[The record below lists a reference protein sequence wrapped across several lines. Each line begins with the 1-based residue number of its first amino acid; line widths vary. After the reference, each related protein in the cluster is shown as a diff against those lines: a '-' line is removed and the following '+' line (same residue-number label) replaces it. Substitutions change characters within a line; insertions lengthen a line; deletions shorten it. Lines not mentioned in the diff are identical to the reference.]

1 MMIESKNNQQIRNLL
16 KLKRQAKER
25 KKQKVFLV
33 EGIRMF
39 QEVPKERV
47 VKAYATKSFYERHE
61 NLFDGVCYEL
71 VDDKIFKE
79 ISDTVTPQGVL
90 AMIRQQEWVLQDL
103 LTLSE
108 NPCLLLLENIQ
119 DPGNLG
125 TMIRTGEGAGI
136 TGVIMSRDTVD
147 IYNPKV
153 IRSTMG
159 SIYRVPFLYADDL
172 KQVLEELKSH
182 QIHSY
187 AARLDGEDVYQ
198 SDFKEGCAF
207 MIGNEGNGLSDD
219 LSAMAERY
227 IKIPMCGQVESLNA
241 AIAATVLMYETM
253 RQRKES

>member
-1 MMIESKNNQQIRNLL
+1 MIESKNNQQIRNLL
-16 KLKRQAKER
+16 KLKKQSKER

-39 QEVPKERV
+39 QEVPKDRV
-47 VKAYATKSFYERHE
+47 VKAYATKSFFDKHE
-61 NLFDGVCYEL
+61 ILFAGVSYEL

-90 AMIRQQEWVLQDL
+90 AIVRQKQWKLDEILGISSQ
-103 LTLSE
+103 
-108 NPCLLLLENIQ
+108 PCLLILENIQ

-125 TMIRTGEGAGI
+125 TMIRTGEGAGV

-159 SIYRVPFLYADDL
+159 SIYRVPFFYAEDL
-172 KQVLEELKSH
+172 KEVMKELNEHK
-182 QIHSY
+182 IHSY
-187 AARLDGEDVYQ
+187 AARLDGENVYQ
-198 SDFKEGCAF
+198 SNLKESCAF

-227 IKIPMCGQVESLNA
+227 IRIPMCGQVESLNA

-253 RQRKES
+253 RQRQES

>member
-1 MMIESKNNQQIRNLL
+1 MIESKNNQQIRNLL
-16 KLKRQAKER
+16 KLKKQSKER

-39 QEVPKERV
+39 QEVPKDRV
-47 VKAYATKSFYERHE
+47 VKAYATKSFFDKHE
-61 NLFDGVCYEL
+61 ILFAGVSYEL

-90 AMIRQQEWVLQDL
+90 AIVRQKQWKLDEILGISSQ
-103 LTLSE
+103 
-108 NPCLLLLENIQ
+108 PCLLILENIQ

-125 TMIRTGEGAGI
+125 TMIRTGEGAGV

-159 SIYRVPFLYADDL
+159 SIYRVPFFYAEDL
-172 KQVLEELKSH
+172 KEVMKELNEHK
-182 QIHSY
+182 IHSY
-187 AARLDGEDVYQ
+187 AARLDGENVYQ
-198 SDFKEGCAF
+198 SNLKESCAF
-207 MIGNEGNGLSDD
+207 MIGNEGNGLSDG
-219 LSAMAERY
+219 LSTMAERY
-227 IKIPMCGQVESLNA
+227 IRIPMCGQVESLNA

-253 RQRKES
+253 RQRQES

>member
-1 MMIESKNNQQIRNLL
+1 MIESKNNQQIRNLL
-16 KLKRQAKER
+16 KLKKQSKER

-39 QEVPKERV
+39 QEVPKDRV
-47 VKAYATKSFYERHE
+47 VKAYATKSFFDKHE
-61 NLFDGVCYEL
+61 ILFAGVSYEL

-90 AMIRQQEWVLQDL
+90 AIVRQKQWKLDEILGISSQ
-103 LTLSE
+103 
-108 NPCLLLLENIQ
+108 PCLLILENIQ

-125 TMIRTGEGAGI
+125 TMIRTAEGAGV

-159 SIYRVPFLYADDL
+159 SIYRVPFFYAEDL
-172 KQVLEELKSH
+172 KEVMKELNEHK
-182 QIHSY
+182 IHSY
-187 AARLDGEDVYQ
+187 AARLDGENVYQ
-198 SDFKEGCAF
+198 SNLKESCAF

-227 IKIPMCGQVESLNA
+227 IRIPMCGQVESLNA

-253 RQRKES
+253 RQRQES

>member
-1 MMIESKNNQQIRNLL
+1 MIESKNNQQIRNLL
-16 KLKRQAKER
+16 KLKKQSKER

-39 QEVPKERV
+39 QEVPKDRV
-47 VKAYATKSFYERHE
+47 VKAYATKSFFDKHE
-61 NLFDGVCYEL
+61 MLFAGVSYEL

-90 AMIRQQEWVLQDL
+90 AIVRQKQWKLDEILGISSQ
-103 LTLSE
+103 
-108 NPCLLLLENIQ
+108 PCLLILENIQ

-125 TMIRTGEGAGI
+125 TMIRTGEGAGV

-159 SIYRVPFLYADDL
+159 SIYRVPFFYAEDL
-172 KQVLEELKSH
+172 KEVMKELNEHK
-182 QIHSY
+182 IHSY
-187 AARLDGEDVYQ
+187 AARLDGENVYQ
-198 SDFKEGCAF
+198 SNLKESCAF

-227 IKIPMCGQVESLNA
+227 IRIPMCGQVESLNA
-241 AIAATVLMYETM
+241 AVAATVLMYETM
-253 RQRKES
+253 RQRQES

>member
-1 MMIESKNNQQIRNLL
+1 MIESKNNQQIRNLL
-16 KLKRQAKER
+16 KLKKQSKER

-39 QEVPKERV
+39 QEVPKDRV
-47 VKAYATKSFYERHE
+47 VKVYATKSFFDKHE
-61 NLFDGVCYEL
+61 MLFAGVSYEL

-90 AMIRQQEWVLQDL
+90 AIVRQKQWKLDEILGISSQ
-103 LTLSE
+103 
-108 NPCLLLLENIQ
+108 PCLLILENIQ

-125 TMIRTGEGAGI
+125 TMIRTGEGAGV

-159 SIYRVPFLYADDL
+159 SIYRVPFFYAEDL
-172 KQVLEELKSH
+172 KEVMKELNEHK
-182 QIHSY
+182 IHSY
-187 AARLDGEDVYQ
+187 AARLDGENVYQ
-198 SDFKEGCAF
+198 SNLKESCAF

-227 IKIPMCGQVESLNA
+227 IRIPMCGQVESLNA

-253 RQRKES
+253 RQRQES

>member
-1 MMIESKNNQQIRNLL
+1 MIESKNNQQIRNLL
-16 KLKRQAKER
+16 KLKKQSKER

-39 QEVPKERV
+39 QEVPKDRV
-47 VKAYATKSFYERHE
+47 VKAYATKSFFDKHE
-61 NLFDGVCYEL
+61 MLFAGVSYEL

-90 AMIRQQEWVLQDL
+90 AIVRQKQWKLDEILGISSQ
-103 LTLSE
+103 
-108 NPCLLLLENIQ
+108 PCLLILENIQ

-125 TMIRTGEGAGI
+125 TMIRTGEGAGV

-159 SIYRVPFLYADDL
+159 SIYRVPFFYAEDL
-172 KQVLEELKSH
+172 KEVMKELNEHK
-182 QIHSY
+182 IHSY
-187 AARLDGEDVYQ
+187 AARLDGENVYQ
-198 SDFKEGCAF
+198 SNLKESCAF

-227 IKIPMCGQVESLNA
+227 IRIPMCGQVESLNA

-253 RQRKES
+253 RQRQES

>member
-1 MMIESKNNQQIRNLL
+1 MIESKNNQQIRNLL
-16 KLKRQAKER
+16 KLKKQSKER

-39 QEVPKERV
+39 QEVPEDRV
-47 VKAYATKSFYERHE
+47 VKAYATKSFFDKHE
-61 NLFDGVCYEL
+61 MLFAGVSYEL

-90 AMIRQQEWVLQDL
+90 AIVRQKQWKLDEILGISSQ
-103 LTLSE
+103 
-108 NPCLLLLENIQ
+108 PCLLILENIQ

-125 TMIRTGEGAGI
+125 TMIRTGEGAGV

-159 SIYRVPFLYADDL
+159 SIYRVPFFYAEDL
-172 KQVLEELKSH
+172 KEVMKELNEHK
-182 QIHSY
+182 IHSY
-187 AARLDGEDVYQ
+187 AARLDGENVYQ
-198 SDFKEGCAF
+198 SNLKESCAF

-227 IKIPMCGQVESLNA
+227 IRIPMCGQVESLNA

-253 RQRKES
+253 RQRQES

>member
-1 MMIESKNNQQIRNLL
+1 MIESKNNQQIRNLL
-16 KLKRQAKER
+16 KLKKQSKER

-39 QEVPKERV
+39 QEVPKDRV
-47 VKAYATKSFYERHE
+47 VKAYATKSFFDKHE
-61 NLFDGVCYEL
+61 ILFAGVSYEL

-79 ISDTVTPQGVL
+79 ISDTVPPQGVL
-90 AMIRQQEWVLQDL
+90 AIVRQKQWKLDEILGISSQ
-103 LTLSE
+103 
-108 NPCLLLLENIQ
+108 PCLLILENIQ

-125 TMIRTGEGAGI
+125 TMIRTGEGAGV

-159 SIYRVPFLYADDL
+159 SIYRVPFFYAEDL
-172 KQVLEELKSH
+172 KEVMKELNEHK
-182 QIHSY
+182 IHSY
-187 AARLDGEDVYQ
+187 AARLDGENVYQ
-198 SDFKEGCAF
+198 SNLKESCAF
-207 MIGNEGNGLSDD
+207 MIGNEGNGLSDG

-227 IKIPMCGQVESLNA
+227 IRIPMCGQVESLNA

-253 RQRKES
+253 RQRQES